1 MIQIKIQFKGEPDI
15 PSSYLSFEYID
26 KIDEITFYNL
36 VNMIQQKLSRNL
48 KINLNETLVIYSS
61 YIIDELRS
69 KKSIIDIQNNVN
81 KLLLTDNVMIG
92 VPNMLRRI
100 IFQVKLDNDDHFTEV
115 LFEKPLD
122 IHQYILASN
131 VG

>member
-26 KIDEITFYNL
+26 NIDEITFYNL
-36 VNMIQQKLSRNL
+36 VNIIQRKLSRNL
-48 KINLNETLVIYSS
+48 KINLYETLVIYSS
-61 YIIDELRS
+61 YIIGELRS
-69 KKSIIDIQNNVN
+69 KKPIIDIQKNAK
-81 KLLLTDNVMIG
+81 KLLLADNVMIG

-122 IHQYILASN
+122 IHQYILASDP
-131 VG
+131 G